1 MSTLSICSPDPRMD
15 FRCKSIRLDQ
25 IDLEDDGYRI
35 TTLQDKPPLVSSVSR
50 LGVICPVVVKQAP
63 DQFVIVSGFRRVAA
77 SRQSTCATIPCHI
90 LPAVTPAPVC
100 AEIAITDN
108 MTQRALNF
116 VEQARCLELLMKT
129 TGGVNPAKAAAEKI
143 GLAFNKS
150 LIAKL
155 KVILAAP
162 DIVKT
167 GLAAGTLSLPVVL
180 ALSDFSRD
188 DMLSLVRLF
197 ERLPMGLNKQ
207 REIVQNAREIA
218 IREDMTVRCVLEED
232 RLQAILL
239 DDALDGNQKARL
251 IRMHLKKRRFPRIV
265 EAEEAFSEGVR
276 NLGLGGE
283 VQVAPPPGF
292 EGSTLTMTIRV
303 NDLNSLKRAHHK
315 LTRAIENPLVAH
327 LFD

>member
-1 MSTLSICSPDPRMD
+1 MD
-15 FRCKSIRLDQ
+15 FRCESIRLDQ

-35 TTLQDKPPLVSSVSR
+35 TTPQDKPPLASSVSR
-50 LGVICPVVVKQAP
+50 LGVICPVVVKRTT

-77 SRQSTCATIPCHI
+77 SRRSTCSTIPCHI

-108 MTQRALNF
+108 ITQRSLNF
-116 VEQARCLELLMKT
+116 VEQARCLELLMAT
-129 TGGVNPAKAAAEKI
+129 TGGINPAKAAAEKV

-155 KVILAAP
+155 KSISAAP

-167 GLAAGTLSLPVVL
+167 GLVTGTLSLPVVL

-188 DMLSLVRLF
+188 DVLSLARLF

-207 REIVQNAREIA
+207 REILQNAREIA
-218 IREDMTVRCVLEED
+218 IREDVTVRCVLED
-232 RLQAILL
+232 DALRAILL
-239 DDALDGNQKARL
+239 DGELDGNQKARQ
-251 IRMHLKKRRFPRIV
+251 IRMHLKRRRFPRIV
-265 EAEEAFSEGVR
+265 KAEEAFSEGVR
-276 NLGLGGE
+276 KLGLGGE

-292 EGSTLTMTIRV
+292 EGSTITMTIRV
-303 NDLNSLKRAHHK
+303 NDLKSLKRAHHK
-315 LTRAIENPLVAH
+315 LTRAIENPLVAQ